1 MKTVDYISKLLIE
14 ENVRQVFGMI
24 GGVATR
30 LIDSMKSNGLEFV
43 PFYHEQAAAYAATA
57 AAKYSRQLNVTVA
70 TSGPGATNLITG
82 IADAYFDSVPV
93 LFLTGQV
100 NTGDFKY
107 ERKVRQLGFQ
117 ETDIVNIVKP
127 ITKYASLV
135 DNSSNLVSE
144 VRKAVSIAKSGRPG
158 PVLLDLPMDVQNQF
172 VEATET
178 SRTHNANG
186 LFEEKINLD
195 LARTVLEKIE
205 QSKRPLILCGGG
217 CCDSSAKN
225 LILKFVEKYNI
236 PVVVS
241 LMGKDSF
248 PNDHP
253 LYSGFVGAYGNRYAN
268 IAMVQSDLLMV
279 LGSRLDTRQT
289 GNKLTPFQKKRIIQV
304 DIDENEMNQ
313 RVSNEVSIV
322 STVNSFLKSLL
333 DSSMHEQGK
342 RALERRNWLFFLDEL
357 KAKFPIIGEPI
368 RAGANGYH
376 YELAQEISEHLWED
390 DVVCVDV
397 GQNQMLAAQAIEIRK
412 NQRFI
417 NSGGMAPMGY
427 SLPAAIG
434 VSLQNNRRCIV
445 ITGDGGFQVN
455 IQELTTVAKRRL
467 PIVIFVLNNHSLGM
481 IKQFQELYLDSRFV
495 GTDSSGGYYSPD
507 FSAIAKAY
515 GIDGFKV
522 SSESKTWRS
531 DITNVLDNS
540 HGPVLVDVD
549 LDYQTYIYPKL
560 EFDKVIDSPQPELT
574 NLEKAEL
581 TKLINTLN
589 TGDQYESQIRPIL
602 F

>member
-1 MKTVDYISKLLIE
+1 MKTAEYISKILIN

-43 PFYHEQAAAYAATA
+43 PFYHEQAAAFAASA
-57 AAKYSRQLNVTVA
+57 AAKYSRQLKVSVA

-117 ETDIVNIVKP
+117 ETDIVSIVKP

-135 DNSSNLVSE
+135 DNSSNLVFE
-144 VRKAVSIAKSGRPG
+144 VRKAISIAKSGRPG
-158 PVLLDLPMDVQNQF
+158 PVLLDLPMDIQGQF
-172 VEATET
+172 VETDEG
-178 SRTHNANG
+178 SKGFNSDEP
-186 LFEEKINLD
+186 LEVQINSD
-195 LARTVLEKIE
+195 LARIILEKIK
-205 QSKRPLILCGGG
+205 QSKKPLILCGGG
-217 CCDSSAKN
+217 CYGLLTKD
-225 LILKFVEKYNI
+225 LIIKFAEKYKI

-241 LMGKDSF
+241 LMGKDTF

-253 LYSGFVGAYGNRYAN
+253 IYSGFIGAYGNRYAN
-268 IAMVQSDLLMV
+268 IAMVQSDLLIV

-289 GNKLTPFQKKRIIQV
+289 GNKLTPFHKKRIIQV
-304 DIDENEMNQ
+304 DIDESEMNQ
-313 RVSNEVSIV
+313 RVSNELSIV
-322 STVNSFLKSLL
+322 GSVNGFLKSLL
-333 DSSMHEQGK
+333 DFSVHDQEK
-342 RALERRNWLFFLDEL
+342 IALNRINWLFFLDQL
-357 KAKFPIIGEPI
+357 KAKFPVIEEPI
-368 RAGANGYH
+368 RAGAKEYH
-376 YELAQEISEHLWED
+376 YELAQEISDHLWEN

-412 NQRFI
+412 KQRFI

-434 VSLQNNRRCIV
+434 ISLENNSRRCIV

-455 IQELTTVAKRRL
+455 MQELTTVAKRKL
-467 PIVIFVLNNHSLGM
+467 PIIIFVFNNHSLGM
-481 IKQFQELYLDSRFV
+481 IKQFQELYFDSRFV
-495 GTDSSGGYYSPD
+495 GTDISGGYYSPD
-507 FSAIAKAY
+507 FAGIAKAY
-515 GIDGFKV
+515 GIEAFKI
-522 SSESKTWRS
+522 SADSKTWRR
-531 DITNVLDNS
+531 DITNILDNS
-540 HGPVLVDVD
+540 YGPVLVEID

-574 NLEKAEL
+574 NLEKTEL
-581 TKLINTLN
+581 TKLISELN
-589 TGDQYESQIRPIL
+589 MGDQYE
-602 F
+602 

>member
-1 MKTVDYISKLLIE
+1 MKTVDFISKILIE

-24 GGVATR
+24 GGAATR
-30 LIDSMKSNGLEFV
+30 LIDSLNSNGLEFV

-57 AAKYSRQLNVTVA
+57 AAKYSRQLNVAVA

-100 NTGDFKY
+100 NTSDFKY
-107 ERKVRQLGFQ
+107 EGKVRQLGFQ

-135 DNSSNLVSE
+135 DNSNKLVHE
-144 VRKAVSIAKSGRPG
+144 VRKAISIAKSGRPG
-158 PVLLDLPMDVQNQF
+158 PVLLDIPMDIQAQF
-172 VEATET
+172 VEID
-178 SRTHNANG
+178 
-186 LFEEKINLD
+186 EENKEFNSNEPLKDQIKPD
-195 LARTVLEKIE
+195 LARMVLEKIK
-205 QSKRPLILCGGG
+205 QSKKPLILCGGG
-217 CCDSSAKN
+217 CCDLSTKE
-225 LILKFVEKYNI
+225 LILKFVEKYKI

-268 IAMVQSDLLMV
+268 IAMVQSDLLLV

-289 GNKLTPFQKKRIIQV
+289 GNNLAPFQKKCIIQV

-313 RVSNEVSIV
+313 RVSNEISVVSSI
-322 STVNSFLKSLL
+322 NSFLKTLL
-333 DSSMHEQGK
+333 DFSIQDQEK
-342 RALERRNWLFFLDEL
+342 KALNRSNWLFFLEQL
-357 KAKFPIIGEPI
+357 KAKFPVIGEPI
-368 RAGANGYH
+368 RAGVKEYH
-376 YELAQEISEHLWED
+376 YNLAKEISDHLWED
-390 DVVCVDV
+390 DVICVDV

-412 NQRFI
+412 KQRFI

-434 VSLQNNRRCIV
+434 ISLQNNSKRSIV

-455 IQELTTVAKRRL
+455 IQELITVAKRKL
-467 PIVIFVLNNHSLGM
+467 PIIIFVFNNHSLGM

-495 GTDSSGGYYSPD
+495 GTDSSGNYYHPD
-507 FSAIAKAY
+507 FVEIAKAY
-515 GIDGFKV
+515 GIKAFKI
-522 SSESKTWRS
+522 SANSKTWRR
-531 DITNVLDNS
+531 DVTNILDNS
-540 HGPVLVDVD
+540 YGPVLVDVD

-560 EFDKVIDSPQPELT
+560 EFDNVIDSPLPDLSD
-574 NLEKAEL
+574 LEKAGL
-581 TKLINTLN
+581 QKLISKLN
-589 TGDQYESQIRPIL
+589 TEDQGV
-602 F
+602 

>member
-1 MKTVDYISKLLIE
+1 MKTVDFISKILID
-14 ENVRQVFGMI
+14 ENVKQVFGMI
-24 GGVATR
+24 GGAVTR

-57 AAKYSRQLNVTVA
+57 AAKYSRQLNVAVA

-100 NTGDFKY
+100 NTYDFKY

-135 DNSSNLVSE
+135 DNSNKLAHE
-144 VRKAVSIAKSGRPG
+144 VIKAISIAKSGRPG
-158 PVLLDLPMDVQNQF
+158 PVLLDIPMDIQAQF
-172 VEATET
+172 VETNVE
-178 SRTHNANG
+178 NKGFNG
-186 LFEEKINLD
+186 DGPIKDQIKPD
-195 LARTVLEKIE
+195 LARLILEKIK
-205 QSKRPLILCGGG
+205 QSKKPLILCGGG
-217 CCDSSAKN
+217 CYGSLTKD
-225 LILKFVEKYNI
+225 LILKFAEKYEI

-268 IAMVQSDLLMV
+268 IAMVQSDLLLA

-289 GNKLTPFQKKRIIQV
+289 GNNLAPFQKKCIIQV

-313 RVSNEVSIV
+313 RVSNEISVVSSV
-322 STVNSFLKSLL
+322 SNFLESLL
-333 DSSMHEQGK
+333 DFSAHDQENTVLNKS
-342 RALERRNWLFFLDEL
+342 NWLFFLDQL
-357 KAKFPIIGEPI
+357 KAKFPVIGEPI
-368 RAGANGYH
+368 RAGVKEYH
-376 YELAQEISEHLWED
+376 YNLAKEISDHLWEN

-412 NQRFI
+412 KQRFI

-434 VSLQNNRRCIV
+434 ISLENNSNRCIV

-455 IQELTTVAKRRL
+455 IQELTTVAKRKL
-467 PIVIFVLNNHSLGM
+467 PIIIFVFNNHSLGM

-495 GTDSSGGYYSPD
+495 GTDSSGGYYHPD
-507 FSAIAKAY
+507 FVKIAKAY
-515 GIDGFKV
+515 GIEAFKI
-522 SSESKTWRS
+522 SADSKTWRR
-531 DITNVLDNS
+531 DVTNILDNS
-540 HGPVLVDVD
+540 YGPVLVDID

-581 TKLINTLN
+581 QKLISKLN
-589 TGDQYESQIRPIL
+589 TEDQRVYGG
-602 F
+602 